1 MNRPRALWACLHC
14 PRALGRCVGSQL
26 AEQRCSSPPSAPAA
40 RCETA
45 RVYARYTVN
54 SSADAKAQF
63 TSRLPGRPRRAS
75 QRAAETAPQPPRT
88 AKQTTMKKFQPLG
101 GGGPRKGPPTKR
113 LGTCGRP
120 LILSDQERF
129 RRDSCSQGDGN
140 DDMAVVR
147 APLVP
152 GLLTTAP
159 VSLKVRQKFRP
170 LGVGGRR
177 ANELL
182 KKSCLGP
189 RRVAPGKALVSKF
202 LSGRDFTPGEIQVP
216 TDMDLSLME
225 DLSDAEAMDEEEPPP
240 KYRPS
245 VGVPSFARVL
255 VRPSRRRR
263 ETALRPRRRA
273 RTSSA
278 VRGRGRHAGRRST
291 SPIVPVA
298 AAAPARGR
306 VEIERA
312 ATSWRLASMA

>member
-1 MNRPRALWACLHC
+1 
-14 PRALGRCVGSQL
+14 
-26 AEQRCSSPPSAPAA
+26 
-40 RCETA
+40 
-45 RVYARYTVN
+45 
-54 SSADAKAQF
+54 
-63 TSRLPGRPRRAS
+63 
-75 QRAAETAPQPPRT
+75 
-88 AKQTTMKKFQPLG
+88 MKKFQPLG

-140 DDMAVVR
+140 DEMAVVR

-245 VGVPSFARVL
+245 VGV
-255 VRPSRRRR
+255 
-263 ETALRPRRRA
+263 
-273 RTSSA
+273 
-278 VRGRGRHAGRRST
+278 RGRL
-291 SPIVPVA
+291 
-298 AAAPARGR
+298 
-306 VEIERA
+306 
-312 ATSWRLASMA
+312 LASMAWRWRVVDTVTPSTRPREDCFA

>member
-1 MNRPRALWACLHC
+1 
-14 PRALGRCVGSQL
+14 
-26 AEQRCSSPPSAPAA
+26 
-40 RCETA
+40 
-45 RVYARYTVN
+45 
-54 SSADAKAQF
+54 
-63 TSRLPGRPRRAS
+63 
-75 QRAAETAPQPPRT
+75 
-88 AKQTTMKKFQPLG
+88 MKKFQPLG

-245 VGVPSFARVL
+245 VGVRGRLRETAPPRRCGA
-255 VRPSRRRR
+255 SRRRR
-263 ETALRPRRRA
+263 GDGASSTPRRRRRRHESWESRDAAAPSPRVSTRRRA
-273 RTSSA
+273 RTFGA
-278 VRGRGRHAGRRST
+278 VRGRGRHSGRRST
-291 SPIVPVA
+291 PLALPVA
-298 AAAPARGR
+298 AAAPVRNCVENQPVSRRWRGGG
-306 VEIERA
+306 
-312 ATSWRLASMA
+312 ASRMRPSTQP

>member
-1 MNRPRALWACLHC
+1 
-14 PRALGRCVGSQL
+14 
-26 AEQRCSSPPSAPAA
+26 
-40 RCETA
+40 
-45 RVYARYTVN
+45 
-54 SSADAKAQF
+54 
-63 TSRLPGRPRRAS
+63 
-75 QRAAETAPQPPRT
+75 
-88 AKQTTMKKFQPLG
+88 MKKFQPLG

-245 VGVPSFARVL
+245 VGVL
-255 VRPSRRRR
+255 LSRRRR
-263 ETALRPRRRA
+263 RSETALRPRRRA

-278 VRGRGRHAGRRST
+278 VRGRGRHAGRRGASLAL
-291 SPIVPVA
+291 PVA
-298 AAAPARGR
+298 AAAPVRNCVENQPVTTPSTRRLQHAGAR
-306 VEIERA
+306 
-312 ATSWRLASMA
+312 ASPSSSSASTA

>member
-1 MNRPRALWACLHC
+1 
-14 PRALGRCVGSQL
+14 
-26 AEQRCSSPPSAPAA
+26 
-40 RCETA
+40 
-45 RVYARYTVN
+45 
-54 SSADAKAQF
+54 
-63 TSRLPGRPRRAS
+63 
-75 QRAAETAPQPPRT
+75 
-88 AKQTTMKKFQPLG
+88 MKKFQPLG

-245 VGVPSFARVL
+245 VGVRLRVL
-255 VRPSRRRR
+255 VRPSR

-273 RTSSA
+273 RAVGA
-278 VRGRGRHAGRRST
+278 VRGRGRHAGRRGT
-291 SPIVPVA
+291 SLIVPVA
-298 AAAPARGR
+298 AAAPVRNCVENQPATTPSTRPLHNTGAR
-306 VEIERA
+306 
-312 ATSWRLASMA
+312 ASPSSSSASTA

>member
-1 MNRPRALWACLHC
+1 
-14 PRALGRCVGSQL
+14 
-26 AEQRCSSPPSAPAA
+26 
-40 RCETA
+40 
-45 RVYARYTVN
+45 
-54 SSADAKAQF
+54 
-63 TSRLPGRPRRAS
+63 
-75 QRAAETAPQPPRT
+75 
-88 AKQTTMKKFQPLG
+88 MKKFQPLG

-245 VGVPSFARVL
+245 VGVRS
-255 VRPSRRRR
+255 SRSRG
-263 ETALRPRRRA
+263 
-273 RTSSA
+273 A
-278 VRGRGRHAGRRST
+278 V
-291 SPIVPVA
+291 
-298 AAAPARGR
+298 
-306 VEIERA
+306 
-312 ATSWRLASMA
+312 ASMAWRWRVVDTVTPSTLPRESHRFDTQASTNLWSCARARATRRTSRYLPCSASGCGRTSA

>member
-1 MNRPRALWACLHC
+1 
-14 PRALGRCVGSQL
+14 
-26 AEQRCSSPPSAPAA
+26 
-40 RCETA
+40 
-45 RVYARYTVN
+45 
-54 SSADAKAQF
+54 
-63 TSRLPGRPRRAS
+63 
-75 QRAAETAPQPPRT
+75 
-88 AKQTTMKKFQPLG
+88 MKKFQPLG

-202 LSGRDFTPGEIQVP
+202 LSSRDFTPGEIQVP

-240 KYRPS
+240 KYRP
-245 VGVPSFARVL
+245 L
-255 VRPSRRRR
+255 
-263 ETALRPRRRA
+263 
-273 RTSSA
+273 TS
-278 VRGRGRHAGRRST
+278 VRGRL
-291 SPIVPVA
+291 
-298 AAAPARGR
+298 
-306 VEIERA
+306 
-312 ATSWRLASMA
+312 LASMAWRWRVVDAVTPSTPPRESYFA

>member
-1 MNRPRALWACLHC
+1 
-14 PRALGRCVGSQL
+14 
-26 AEQRCSSPPSAPAA
+26 
-40 RCETA
+40 
-45 RVYARYTVN
+45 
-54 SSADAKAQF
+54 
-63 TSRLPGRPRRAS
+63 
-75 QRAAETAPQPPRT
+75 
-88 AKQTTMKKFQPLG
+88 MKKFQPLG

-240 KYRPS
+240 KYRPP
-245 VGVPSFARVL
+245 VGVRGRL
-255 VRPSRRRR
+255 R
-263 ETALRPRRRA
+263 ETAPPRRRGA
-273 RTSSA
+273 SRRWRGGGASS
-278 VRGRGRHAGRRST
+278 T
-291 SPIVPVA
+291 P
-298 AAAPARGR
+298 
-306 VEIERA
+306 
-312 ATSWRLASMA
+312 

>member
-1 MNRPRALWACLHC
+1 MRRLREEYREAHGRDPDDRHVAAALGIDHTKV
-14 PRALGRCVGSQL
+14 RALGR
-26 AEQRCSSPPSAPAA
+26 AA
-40 RCETA
+40 REVA
-45 RVYARYTVN
+45 SLDA
-54 SSADAKAQF
+54 SALL
-63 TSRLPGRPRRAS
+63 R
-75 QRAAETAPQPPRT
+75 
-88 AKQTTMKKFQPLG
+88 
-101 GGGPRKGPPTKR
+101 GGPRKGPPTKR

-216 TDMDLSLME
+216 TEMDLSLME

-245 VGVPSFARVL
+245 VGV
-255 VRPSRRRR
+255 
-263 ETALRPRRRA
+263 
-273 RTSSA
+273 
-278 VRGRGRHAGRRST
+278 RGRL
-291 SPIVPVA
+291 
-298 AAAPARGR
+298 
-306 VEIERA
+306 
-312 ATSWRLASMA
+312 LASMAWRWRVVDTVTPSRLPRESYFRVATSSPRDRSSTAQASTNL

>member
-1 MNRPRALWACLHC
+1 
-14 PRALGRCVGSQL
+14 
-26 AEQRCSSPPSAPAA
+26 
-40 RCETA
+40 
-45 RVYARYTVN
+45 
-54 SSADAKAQF
+54 
-63 TSRLPGRPRRAS
+63 
-75 QRAAETAPQPPRT
+75 
-88 AKQTTMKKFQPLG
+88 MKKFQPLG

-245 VGVPSFARVL
+245 VGVLLS
-255 VRPSRRRR
+255 RRR

-273 RTSSA
+273 RA
-278 VRGRGRHAGRRST
+278 PGPVRGRGRHARH
-291 SPIVPVA
+291 
-298 AAAPARGR
+298 
-306 VEIERA
+306 
-312 ATSWRLASMA
+312 

>member
-240 KYRPS
+240 KYRPLCS
-245 VGVPSFARVL
+245 VRGRL
-255 VRPSRRRR
+255 R
-263 ETALRPRRRA
+263 ETAPPRRRGA
-273 RTSSA
+273 SRRWRGGGASS
-278 VRGRGRHAGRRST
+278 T
-291 SPIVPVA
+291 P
-298 AAAPARGR
+298 
-306 VEIERA
+306 
-312 ATSWRLASMA
+312 

>member
-1 MNRPRALWACLHC
+1 
-14 PRALGRCVGSQL
+14 
-26 AEQRCSSPPSAPAA
+26 
-40 RCETA
+40 
-45 RVYARYTVN
+45 
-54 SSADAKAQF
+54 
-63 TSRLPGRPRRAS
+63 
-75 QRAAETAPQPPRT
+75 
-88 AKQTTMKKFQPLG
+88 MKKFQPLG

-240 KYRPS
+240 KYRPLT
-245 VGVPSFARVL
+245 GVPSFAFSRGRRVDAARPLFDRAGEHEPL
-255 VRPSRRRR
+255 VLCEGEGDTPDV
-263 ETALRPRRRA
+263 EVPPLLCQWLRPHQYVTASKINPHDTIDATPYHTGARA
-273 RTSSA
+273 SPSSSSA
-278 VRGRGRHAGRRST
+278 ST
-291 SPIVPVA
+291 A
-298 AAAPARGR
+298 
-306 VEIERA
+306 
-312 ATSWRLASMA
+312 